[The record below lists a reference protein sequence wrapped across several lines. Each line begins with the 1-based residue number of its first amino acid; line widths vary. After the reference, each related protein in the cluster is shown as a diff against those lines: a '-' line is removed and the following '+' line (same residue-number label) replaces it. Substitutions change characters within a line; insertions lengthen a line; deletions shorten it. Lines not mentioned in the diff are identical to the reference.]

1 MVSADWCE
9 HAPNAPYRIINFSP
23 ILVVFWEE
31 DDGAEATLESTS
43 STVYVVIFVGRSI
56 VLRICARIGY
66 NMDRKSK
73 LSTTHASLISLGGIP
88 VLSLSIGRVYV
99 VVTLL
104 DTMGQ

>member
-1 MVSADWCE
+1 MLPAASLTSLPFLWFFV
-9 HAPNAPYRIINFSP
+9 
-23 ILVVFWEE
+23 EE

-43 STVYVVIFVGRSI
+43 LTVFVVIVVGRSI
-56 VLRICARIGY
+56 VFRIYARIGC

-104 DTMGQ
+104 DTTGQ